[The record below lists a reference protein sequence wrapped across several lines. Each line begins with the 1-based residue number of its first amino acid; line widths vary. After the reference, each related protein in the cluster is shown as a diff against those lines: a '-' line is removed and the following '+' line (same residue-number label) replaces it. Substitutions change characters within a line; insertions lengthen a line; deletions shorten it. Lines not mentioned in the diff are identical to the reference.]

1 MCYNKSMKNI
11 ELPKSLIELSDIF
24 KQNGKKL
31 YIVGG
36 YIRNALLGFC
46 ETDID
51 ICGDVLCDEIK
62 KMLKNSIF
70 SVKLINEKLGTIHI
84 KSKVSEEEFEYS
96 PFRQEKY
103 EAGGFHSPTSI
114 KFIKDIKTDCLRRDF
129 TCNAIYYDIQEQK
142 ILDFCSGVQDVLEH
156 RIKTVNV
163 PQKTFDD
170 DGLRILR
177 MVRLSCEL
185 DFNIDENTFLV
196 AKEKISWLKDIKEER
211 FNKEII
217 SILFSDFKYDA
228 IKNPYGPKKGFDLL
242 NKLGAWGYIFR
253 EISFNI
259 GVDEVNKR
267 LQNPWFN
274 VNEVIP
280 SVHRLSVFVFNI
292 LKALKLEINEQ
303 NIEQV
308 LGQNGLMI
316 NKQERT
322 LQKKLLV
329 ALDKSFSIKNEEI
342 PSFIQENGEI
352 ISRLLDLLRL
362 FGIGEN
368 IRTSFK
374 LFKQD
379 GVPMEIKDLKV
390 NGYDIMKN
398 FPNIEKRDYAKIF
411 NDILKE
417 CLLIPEMNTKENLL
431 NFIRRKYIW
440 LK

>member
-103 EAGGFHSPTSI
+103 EVGGFHSPTSI
-114 KFIKDIKTDCLRRDF
+114 KFIKDIKKDCLRRDF

-253 EISFNI
+253 EISFNL

-280 SVHRLSVFVFNI
+280 SVHRLSVFVFSI

-329 ALDKSFSIKNEEI
+329 ALEKSFSIKNEEI

-352 ISRLLDLLRL
+352 MSRLLDLLRL

-368 IRTSFK
+368 IRTSFR

-431 NFIRRKYIW
+431 NYIRRKYI
-440 LK
+440 